1 MIVTTPF
8 LLDGPLMTAV
18 ERRKA
23 VTERMA
29 KDLIEAGA
37 LGSDQDAIRLLH
49 AAGYPMLDV
58 ALLAAEA
65 RMLAYQEI
73 VAREMS
79 AP

>member
-1 MIVTTPF
+1 MTATPF
-8 LLDGPLMTAV
+8 LLDGPLMTAI
-18 ERRKA
+18 ERRRT

-37 LGSDQDAIRLLH
+37 LSSDQEAIRFLH
-49 AAGYPMLDV
+49 RAGYPMLDV

>member
-1 MIVTTPF
+1 MRPTPF
-8 LLDGPLMTAV
+8 LLDGPLMTAI

-23 VTERMA
+23 VAERMA

-37 LGSDQDAIRLLH
+37 LASDQDAIRLLH

-58 ALLAAEA
+58 ALLAGEA

-73 VAREMS
+73 VAKEMS
-79 AP
+79 NG